1 MSDIGGDGGVVSE
14 RFCSKDHG
22 YFIDEDH
29 NPSLI
34 SFTFKL
40 GAHHLEPS
48 TPILSIYHGVFIERF
63 IFRLAF
69 RGK

>member
-22 YFIDEDH
+22 YIIDEDH

-34 SFTFKL
+34 SSTFKL

-48 TPILSIYHGVFIERF
+48 TPILSLYHGVFIERF
-63 IFRLAF
+63 IFRLSF